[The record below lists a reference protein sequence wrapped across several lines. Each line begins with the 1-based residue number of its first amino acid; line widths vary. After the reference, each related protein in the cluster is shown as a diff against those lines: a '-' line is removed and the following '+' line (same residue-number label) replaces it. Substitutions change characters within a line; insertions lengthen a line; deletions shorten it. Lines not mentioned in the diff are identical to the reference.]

1 MFAFGLAPSFV
12 HDRFTQFAA
21 ISLRRS
27 GQNLLIAAMARPQ
40 KRTSVMTGVL
50 ETIVDLAAGGNRLS
64 SQSRP
69 PHAGDSEP
77 HCSCVLSF
85 LKVQKFTDGSAD
97 L

>member
-1 MFAFGLAPSFV
+1 
-12 HDRFTQFAA
+12 
-21 ISLRRS
+21 
-27 GQNLLIAAMARPQ
+27 
-40 KRTSVMTGVL
+40 MTGVL

-85 LKVQKFTDGSAD
+85 L
-97 L
+97 